1 MQKLQ
6 VWKQPAAMEDPSHT
20 SYPRL
25 TRKSSSKAKL
35 RSSADKE
42 NFYSQPVWTAQLSLG
57 TLRHYVIPPKYSR
70 DIFAPWAASGLA
82 PQVVPTTCGLS
93 FLQPG
98 SVVHA
103 EQPLGTSTQHFFPS
117 LQHGL
122 AVARGAS
129 TVLIKGLW
137 KQGFS
142 HPAVLSPH
150 RIQDTL
156 WQFKFLLPLEL
167 YCHL

>member
-6 VWKQPAAMEDPSHT
+6 VWKKLAAMEDSSHT

-25 TRKSSSKAKL
+25 TR
-35 RSSADKE
+35 RSSRKPSSGHLLTKKTFIA
-42 NFYSQPVWTAQLSLG
+42 NQSGQLILG
-57 TLRHYVIPPKYSR
+57 TLRHYAVPPKYLR

-82 PQVVPTTCGLS
+82 PQVVPTTCGHS

-129 TVLIKGLW
+129 TVLMEGLW
-137 KQGFS
+137 KQGLS
-142 HPAVLSPH
+142 RPALLSPH

-156 WQFKFLLPLEL
+156 WQFTLLLPLEL